1 MNKTLTKKVLELLA
15 ERNLTAAEL
24 QEELD
29 IDYTQF
35 RSLMSHLQTSRYIE
49 SAPVTYG
56 LSEKGSQRLVHTPKG
71 TPDELAKARAR
82 RAELAEAKRSRPSKM
97 VSSVFNL
104 AGGMQL

>member
-1 MNKTLTKKVLELLA
+1 MSKTLTKKVLELLA
-15 ERNLTAAEL
+15 KGNLTAAEL
-24 QEELD
+24 QKELD

-49 SAPVTYG
+49 SAPVTYA

-71 TPDELAKARAR
+71 SPEYRAKARAR
-82 RAELAEAKRSRPSKM
+82 AAKVAEAKRSRPSRM